1 MKLNPNEV
9 YTFKLT
15 SGEEV
20 VAKFI
25 KQGDSVYTI
34 TNPLSVAMAQEGMQ
48 LIASVFTAKPDRQME
63 LLRNSVSMIAET
75 RQELENSYIEA
86 TTGVR
91 PVQKQIITG

>member
-1 MKLNPNEV
+1 MKLLPNEV

-25 KQGDSVYTI
+25 KQGDSVFTV
-34 TNPLSVAMAQEGMQ
+34 TNPLSVAMSQEGMQ
-48 LIASVFTAKPDRQME
+48 LIASVFTAKPDRHIE
-63 LLRNSVSMIAET
+63 LQRTSVSMIAET
-75 RQELENSYIEA
+75 RQELEASYIEA

-91 PVQKQIITG
+91 PVTKQIITG